1 MVHLSEFVQTAGW
14 KTQKTHH
21 IAEIV
26 AFHSIRGTTMSDVDE
41 EELKL
46 SQNEG
51 IAILISSILLGALL
65 TLGVDGGIGA
75 FVMYFLSSLLIIC
88 LFGTKAGR
96 IEMKKFME
104 DMQEEMNNQNSQ
116 QQQQIGAQ
124 SSSQPTQVCSE
135 CGWKNPKSNNY
146 CHDCG
151 SELDG

>member
-1 MVHLSEFVQTAGW
+1 
-14 KTQKTHH
+14 
-21 IAEIV
+21 
-26 AFHSIRGTTMSDVDE
+26 MSDIDE

-51 IAILISSILLGALL
+51 IAILIASVLLGALM

-75 FVMYFLSSLLIIC
+75 FVVYFLSSLLIIS
-88 LFGTKAGR
+88 LVATKAGR
-96 IEMKKFME
+96 MAMKEFTE
-104 DMQEEMNNQNSQ
+104 EMQEEMNKQNSQ
-116 QQQQIGAQ
+116 QQQQIGTQ